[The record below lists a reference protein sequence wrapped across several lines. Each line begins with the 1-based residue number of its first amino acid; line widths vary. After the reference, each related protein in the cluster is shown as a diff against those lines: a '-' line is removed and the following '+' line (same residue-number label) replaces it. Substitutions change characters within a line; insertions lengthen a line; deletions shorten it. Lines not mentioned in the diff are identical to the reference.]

1 MGNQLLRNI
10 PKMDVLLQTHMPK
23 YQDVLSHDLLK
34 VILEKEISDIRQGI
48 LSGDIKAF
56 DESVLNHRIEMAVA
70 KYTEP
75 SFKRVINATGIIL
88 HTNLGRAV
96 LSEKMI
102 DAIKPSLCHYNT
114 LEYDVA
120 LGRRGSRYAHVE
132 DKIKLLTGAEAAL
145 VVNNNAAAVMLV
157 LSTLAKGKEV
167 VVSRGELVEIGGA
180 FRVPDVMT
188 SSGCV
193 LKEIGTTNKTH
204 LRDYENAIGDATAM
218 LMKVHTS
225 NYKIV
230 GFTQSV
236 EAEDLVEVGRAHQL
250 PVYEDLGSGLMVP
263 LNGADEPVVKHKVR
277 EGIDVLSFSGDK
289 LFGGAQC
296 GIIIGKKAY
305 IEPMKKNPL
314 LRAFRMDKMTLAVLE
329 QSLIWYLKDENAF
342 ENIPTLNM
350 IDHQAEAVKEK
361 VEAFMAQYGEK
372 FASKGLKFNIVE
384 TLSEVGGGSLPDVQK
399 PVYGL
404 SFSELRNLSRL
415 QDQLRQLP
423 VPIISMV
430 QNECLVLNF
439 ATIFEDDYELL
450 ANGLWAVLCG
460 GVQ

>member
-34 VILEKEISDIRQGI
+34 IILERAIGEIRQGI
-48 LSGDIKAF
+48 LAGDIKTF
-56 DESVLNHRIEMAVA
+56 DENALDKRIEVAVA

-157 LSTLAKGKEV
+157 LSTMAKGKEV

-188 SSGCV
+188 ASGCF

-204 LRDYENAIGDATAM
+204 LRDYENAITDETAM

-230 GFTQSV
+230 GFTQTV
-236 EAEDLVEVGRAHQL
+236 EAEELVAVGHKHQL

-263 LNGADEPVVKHKVR
+263 LNGADEPVVKHKVK

-296 GIIIGKKAY
+296 GVIVGKKAY

-342 ENIPTLNM
+342 ENIPTLTM
-350 IDHQAEAVKEK
+350 IDNDADYVKSK
-361 VEAFMAQYGEK
+361 VEAFIEQYGAQFTEK
-372 FASKGLKFNIVE
+372 GYRFRIVE

-404 SFSELRNLSRL
+404 SFEALSNLSRL
-415 QDQLRQLP
+415 QDQLRMRP

-430 QNECLVLNF
+430 QNECLVFNF
-439 ATIFEDDYELL
+439 ATVFEDDFDLL
-450 ANGLWAVLCG
+450 AEGVLTVLG
-460 GVQ
+460 GGTQ